1 MKKISNILLSL
12 ILSLSVISFAKAGEL
27 SVTGSVQATYVIT
40 SSDSTTAKV
49 ERQPGIGMSNEL
61 AFNAKG
67 EFGNGFTWNYQVE
80 LDPDQRNG
88 AALNDDTRLELGTPY
103 GTIGIYNSEGDLNT
117 QLGYSAA
124 AYAPGHD
131 IGTDGAIENGTGI
144 NSYSNIQYH
153 TPAGLLPF
161 GIVAKAAYSPGQ
173 SYGGDANDA
182 GGAASSD
189 VESYQITAKP
199 IDGLTVGASYLTIN
213 GSGTATIQDYETGG
227 AYAKYSFGNVT
238 VGAGR
243 HLVAPNK
250 DGTGSGT
257 CAVTTAIKTRVAS
270 QDSTTYLPKTTT
282 SYCAG
287 TTYFE
292 NDAISVGYAV
302 NDALSV
308 SYDKITSTGHVS
320 NQSVTNVKTRT
331 DRDLVIES
339 IQLAY
344 NIGGAVVAIGQK
356 DVEGVDYQQGNNEKE
371 TVFSLKMAF

>member
-40 SSDSTTAKV
+40 SSDSATAKV

-61 AFNAKG
+61 AFNATG

-103 GTIGIYNSEGDLNT
+103 GTIGIYNSEGSLNT
-117 QLGYSAA
+117 HLGYSAA
-124 AYAPGHD
+124 AYAPGYD
-131 IGTDGAIENGTGI
+131 IGTSGAIEFGTEISG
-144 NSYSNIQYH
+144 YSNVQYH

-182 GGAASSD
+182 GAASSSD

-199 IDGLTVGASYLTIN
+199 VDGLTVGASYLTIN
-213 GSGTATIQDYETGG
+213 GSGSATIQDYETGG
-227 AYAKYSFGNVT
+227 AYAKYSIGNVT

-243 HLVAPNK
+243 HLVAPNQ

-257 CAVTTAIKTRVAS
+257 CAVTTAIKGRSTVVS
-270 QDSTTYLPKTTT
+270 TKTGLPVTTTTYEP
-282 SYCAG
+282 G

-292 NDAISVGYAV
+292 NDAISIGYAV

-308 SYDKITSTGHVS
+308 SYDKTTSTGHVS
-320 NQSVTNVKTRT
+320 NQDADNVLVRT

>member
-27 SVTGSVQATYVIT
+27 SVTGSVQATYTIT
-40 SSDSTTAKV
+40 SSDSSNAKV
-49 ERQPGIGMSNEL
+49 ERKPGIGMSNEL
-61 AFNAKG
+61 AFNATG

-117 QLGYSAA
+117 QLSYSAA

-131 IGTDGAIENGTGI
+131 IGTSGAIETGTGI

-153 TPAGLLPF
+153 LPAGLLPF
-161 GIVAKAAYSPGQ
+161 GITAKAAYSPGH

-182 GGAASSD
+182 GGAASND
-189 VESYQITAKP
+189 VESYQVTAKP

-213 GSGTATIQDYETGG
+213 GSGNATTQDYETGG
-227 AYAKYSFGNVT
+227 AYAKYSIGNVT
-238 VGAGR
+238 LGAGR

-250 DGTGSGT
+250 DNVGSGS
-257 CAVTTAIKTRVAS
+257 CAVTAVIKSRTDS

-282 SYCAG
+282 SYCDG

-292 NDAISVGYAV
+292 NDAFSIGYAV

-308 SYDKITSTGHVS
+308 SWDKITSTGHVS
-320 NQSVTNVKTRT
+320 NQDKDNVRVRT
-331 DRDLVIES
+331 DRDLVVES
-339 IQLAY
+339 IQFAY
-344 NIGGAVVAIGQK
+344 NIGGAVVAVGQK
-356 DVEGVDYQQGNNEKE
+356 DIEGVDYQQGNNEKE

>member
-40 SSDSTTAKV
+40 SSDSTTAGV

-61 AFNAKG
+61 AFNATG

-103 GTIGIYNSEGDLNT
+103 GTIGIYNSEGSLNT
-117 QLGYSAA
+117 HLGYSAA
-124 AYAPGHD
+124 AYAPGYD
-131 IGTDGAIENGTGI
+131 IGTSGAIEFGAEISG
-144 NSYSNIQYH
+144 YSNVQYH

-182 GGAASSD
+182 GGAASND

-199 IDGLTVGASYLTIN
+199 VDGLTVGASYLTIN
-213 GSGTATIQDYETGG
+213 DSGSATVQDYETGG
-227 AYAKYSFGNVT
+227 AYAKYSFRNVT

-250 DGTGSGT
+250 DGVGSDT

-282 SYCAG
+282 LYCAG

-292 NDAISVGYAV
+292 NDAISIGYAV

-308 SYDKITSTGHVS
+308 SYDKLTSTGHVS
-320 NQSVTNVKTRT
+320 NQSATNVRVRT

-356 DVEGVDYQQGNNEKE
+356 DIEGVDYQQGNNEKE

>member
-40 SSDSTTAKV
+40 SSDSATAAV

-61 AFNAKG
+61 AFNATG

-88 AALNDDTRLELGTPY
+88 AAINDDTRLELGTPY

-117 QLGYSAA
+117 QLSYSAA

-131 IGTDGAIENGTGI
+131 IGTDGASENGTGI

-199 IDGLTVGASYLTIN
+199 VDGLTVGASYLTIN
-213 GSGTATIQDYETGG
+213 GSGSATIQDYETGG
-227 AYAKYSFGNVT
+227 AYAKYSIGNVT

-250 DGTGSGT
+250 DGSGSAT
-257 CAVTTAIKTRVAS
+257 CAVTTAIKTRTTAVSATTGLP
-270 QDSTTYLPKTTT
+270 STTTA
-282 SYCAG
+282 YCAG

-292 NDAISVGYAV
+292 NDAISIGYAV

-308 SYDKITSTGHVS
+308 SYDKLTSTGHVS
-320 NQSVTNVKTRT
+320 NQSATNVRTRT

>member
-40 SSDSTTAKV
+40 SSDSATAAV

-61 AFNAKG
+61 AFNATG

-88 AALNDDTRLELGTPY
+88 AAINDDTRLELGTPY

-117 QLGYSAA
+117 QLSYSAA

-131 IGTDGAIENGTGI
+131 IGTDGASENGTGI

-213 GSGTATIQDYETGG
+213 GSGSGTVQEYETGG

-250 DGTGSGT
+250 DGSGSAT
-257 CAVTTAIKTRVAS
+257 CAVTTAIKTRTTAVSATTGLP
-270 QDSTTYLPKTTT
+270 STTTA
-282 SYCAG
+282 YCAG

-292 NDAISVGYAV
+292 NDAISIGYAV

-308 SYDKITSTGHVS
+308 SYDKLTSTGHVS
-320 NQSVTNVKTRT
+320 NQNQNNVRVRT